1 MRLVSRVLPFLLF
14 VLLEATLVPTA
25 ARGAQVA
32 NPTNLVPNTS
42 APAPP
47 QKVEIIGV
55 TVEGRGTKAEFA
67 LGNTILT
74 TLANGNLD
82 VLEKKK
88 SATNPVGLFLNSLF
102 MKGIDAERVPNAPD
116 TLKFQL
122 QYTGLNRDAWSQLFG
137 RKMGSFK
144 DGGKIH
150 IAVGLGDESLV
161 TPDYSQE
168 FYLEFLP
175 DTKAHVILGVSIFV
189 VAATV
194 ILGKWSSMLRDSG
207 APRTDGRLGTYSLGR
222 TQMAVW
228 FATIVFAFL
237 FIYAVTGVAPP
248 ITQGALILMGIG
260 AGTALGAAAID
271 ENKKTASSADLVKL
285 SAERVSLE
293 QKVRDLEQKKPADSD
308 ANLPAW
314 QKEYKDAHDRL
325 DAVTAQL
332 ASVPDPQVPS
342 SENWVQDLLTDV
354 NGISFHRLQIVA
366 WMLVF
371 WVLFLSSVLGKLT
384 MMDFDTTQ
392 LALMGISGSTYLGFK
407 LTEKQ
412 S

>member
-1 MRLVSRVLPFLLF
+1 MRSRVLPFLML

-32 NPTNLVPNTS
+32 SPTNPVPNTS
-42 APAPP
+42 APAAP
-47 QKVEIIGV
+47 QKVEITGV

-74 TLANGNLD
+74 TLANGNVD
-82 VLEKKK
+82 VLENKK

-122 QYTGLNRDAWSQLFG
+122 QYTGLNKDAWSQLFG

-161 TPDYSQE
+161 TSDYSQE

-207 APRTDGRLGTYSLGR
+207 GTYSLGR

-237 FIYAVTGVAPP
+237 FIYAVTGTPPP

-285 SAERVSLE
+285 SAERLSLE
-293 QKVRDLEQKKPADSD
+293 QKISDLEQKEPPNGD
-308 ANLPAW
+308 A
-314 QKEYKDAHDRL
+314 
-325 DAVTAQL
+325 
-332 ASVPDPQVPS
+332 
-342 SENWVQDLLTDV
+342 
-354 NGISFHRLQIVA
+354 
-366 WMLVF
+366 
-371 WVLFLSSVLGKLT
+371 
-384 MMDFDTTQ
+384 
-392 LALMGISGSTYLGFK
+392 
-407 LTEKQ
+407 
-412 S
+412 